1 MDNSRKK
8 STDEGEEQE
17 RAEIK
22 ESEEKFAIE
31 ALHVMSNTINFELLV
46 LTK

>member
-8 STDEGEEQE
+8 STNEGEEQE
-17 RAEIK
+17 KAEIK

-31 ALHVMSNTINFELLV
+31 ALHVMSNKEQIIQPLIR
-46 LTK
+46 